1 MSHTPC
7 PVCAG
12 ECCVNK
18 HGSPAE
24 HGSVLALHSCPDC
37 KDGRKYVAPLLLWLL
52 TQTRNRGYDTYDSC
66 VVAAASAGEAKK
78 IHPRGDR
85 FWDGGGWADK
95 DGNRSPSW
103 MAADGFGWARD
114 AEDVTTT
121 LIGIADPSIKPGVVC
136 ASFNAG

>member
-1 MSHTPC
+1 MSDTLC
-7 PVCAG
+7 PHCKG

-18 HGSPAE
+18 YGNPAE
-24 HGSVLALHSCPDC
+24 HGSALALHSCPVCDA
-37 KDGRKYVAPLLLWLL
+37 GIVPAPLLLWLL
-52 TQTRNRGYDTYDSC
+52 TQTRNKGYDTYDSC
-66 VVAAASAGEAKK
+66 VVAAQSEHEAKK

-114 AEDVTTT
+114 AEDVTAN
-121 LIGIADPSIKPGVVC
+121 LLGVADSSIKPGVVC